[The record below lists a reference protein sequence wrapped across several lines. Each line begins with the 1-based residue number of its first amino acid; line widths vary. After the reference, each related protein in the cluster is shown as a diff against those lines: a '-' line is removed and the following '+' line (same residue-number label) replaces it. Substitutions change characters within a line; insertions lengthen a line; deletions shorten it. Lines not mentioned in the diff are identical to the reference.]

1 MLTEIKYK
9 INITYFRIYLIDGSK
24 ILSTKL
30 FSYVK
35 ILKLE
40 NCFNILSW
48 KRLRWSKIFVDI
60 LCFNKKKYD

>member
-35 ILKLE
+35 ILKFE
-40 NCFNILSW
+40 NCFNKTVL
-48 KRLRWSKIFVDI
+48 KKIEMIKNF
-60 LCFNKKKYD
+60 C

>member
-35 ILKLE
+35 ILKFE
-40 NCFNILSW
+40 NCFNILS
-48 KRLRWSKIFVDI
+48 
-60 LCFNKKKYD
+60 